1 MAAEA
6 GRKSGPGATMTEDT
20 PKRPPPAASRQ
31 LIVPL
36 IVACALFMQNL
47 DSTVIATALPSIAA
61 ALDED
66 PLRLNLAITSYLL
79 SLAVFIPLSGW
90 MADRFGARPVFCW
103 AIAVFTLGSAGC
115 GMAHSLPEL
124 IAARILQGMGGAMM
138 VPVGRL
144 VLLRT
149 VAKADLVRA
158 LAFLSVPALLGP
170 VLGPP
175 LGGFIVT
182 YSSWRWIFYINL
194 PIGVLGIV
202 LGLLFIADLRERDPG
217 PLDFRGFVLAGV
229 GLAGLTFGLEAVGRG
244 ALPVTVVGGLIVGGA
259 ICATLYV
266 LHARHAAYPIVDLAL
281 MRIPTFWASI
291 VGGSVFRIGIGA
303 LPFLLPMML
312 QVGFG
317 MNALGSGLLTFAS
330 AAGAMTMRLTA
341 TPVIR
346 LMGFRRVLVVNS
358 VASSLF
364 LGVYALFAPST
375 PHSVIFIMLLIGGFF
390 RSLQF
395 TCVNTLAYAD
405 VEPALMSRATSLA
418 SMAQQLSVSFGVG
431 ISALLLHL
439 TLLLRGGAPLS
450 ASDFPFTF
458 LAVGLLSLCS
468 VLFFLPLA
476 PEAGAEVSGHRRRA
490 G

>member
-1 MAAEA
+1 MWL
-6 GRKSGPGATMTEDT
+6 
-20 PKRPPPAASRQ
+20 RPPRQ
-31 LIVPL
+31 IIVPL

-47 DSTVIATALPSIAA
+47 DSTVIATALPAIAA
-61 ALDED
+61 SLHEE

-90 MADRFGARPVFCW
+90 MADRFGARPVFCL

-115 GMAHSLPEL
+115 GLADDLPEL
-124 IAARILQGMGGAMM
+124 IAARIVQGMGGAMM

-149 VAKADLVRA
+149 VPKADLVRA
-158 LAFLSVPALLGP
+158 LAFLSMPALLGP
-170 VLGPP
+170 VIGPP

-194 PIGVLGIV
+194 PVGVLGIV
-202 LGLLFIADLRERDPG
+202 LGQLFIADLREKNVG
-217 PLDFRGFVLAGV
+217 PLDLRGFVLAGV

-259 ICATLYV
+259 ICAALYV
-266 LHARHAAYPIVDLAL
+266 LHARHASYPIIDLAL
-281 MRIPTFWASI
+281 MRIPTFAASI
-291 VGGSVFRIGIGA
+291 YGGSLFRIGIGA
-303 LPFLLPMML
+303 MPFLLPMLL

-346 LMGFRRVLVVNS
+346 LVGFRRVLIGNS
-358 VASSLF
+358 VISSLF
-364 LGVYALFAPST
+364 LVGYGFFGPST
-375 PHSVIFIMLLIGGFF
+375 PHSIIFIALLIGGFF

-395 TCVNTLAYAD
+395 TCVNTIAYAD

-431 ISALLLHL
+431 IGALLLHL
-439 TLLLRGGAPLS
+439 TMMARGDATLAAG
-450 ASDFPFTF
+450 DFPFTF
-458 LAVGLLSLCS
+458 FAVAVMSLAS
-468 VLFFLPLA
+468 VFLFIPLA
-476 PEAGAEVSGHRRRA
+476 PEAGAEVSGHHARKISAR
-490 G
+490 

>member
-1 MAAEA
+1 MFI
-6 GRKSGPGATMTEDT
+6 
-20 PKRPPPAASRQ
+20 RPPRQ
-31 LIVPL
+31 IIVPL

-47 DSTVIATALPSIAA
+47 NSTVIATALPAIARS
-61 ALDED
+61 LHEE

-115 GMAHSLPEL
+115 GIADNLETL
-124 IAARILQGMGGAMM
+124 IAARVVQGMGGAMM

-149 VAKADLVRA
+149 VPKADLVRA
-158 LAFLSVPALLGP
+158 LAFLSMPALLGP
-170 VLGPP
+170 VIGPP

-194 PIGVLGIV
+194 PVGVLGIV
-202 LGLLFIADLRERDPG
+202 LGRLFIVDIREKEVG
-217 PLDFRGFVLAGV
+217 PLDVRGFVLAGV

-244 ALPVTVVGGLIVGGA
+244 ALPVAVVGGLIVGGA
-259 ICATLYV
+259 ICFALYI
-266 LHARHAAYPIVDLAL
+266 LHARHASYPIIDLAL
-281 MRIPTFWASI
+281 MRIPTFKASI
-291 VGGSVFRIGIGA
+291 YGGSLFRIGIGA

-317 MNALGSGLLTFAS
+317 MNALGSGLITFAS
-330 AAGAMTMRLTA
+330 AAGAMTMRLSA

-346 LMGFRRVLVVNS
+346 RFGFRRVLIGNTVIS
-358 VASSLF
+358 GLF
-364 LGVYALFAPST
+364 MAAYGFFGPAT
-375 PHSVIFIMLLIGGFF
+375 PHWLIFMALLIGGFF

-405 VEPALMSRATSLA
+405 VTPSVMSRATSLA

-431 ISALLLHL
+431 LAALFLHL
-439 TLLLRGGAPLS
+439 TMLFRGETALGAG
-450 ASDFPFTF
+450 DFPMTF
-458 LAVGLLSLCS
+458 VFVGVVSFAS
-468 VLFFLPLA
+468 VFLFIPLK
-476 PEAGAEVSGHRRRA
+476 PEAGAEVSGHRLAPRP
-490 G
+490 

>member
-1 MAAEA
+1 MW
-6 GRKSGPGATMTEDT
+6 S
-20 PKRPPPAASRQ
+20 RPPRQ
-31 LIVPL
+31 IIVPL

-47 DSTVIATALPSIAA
+47 DSTVIATALPAIAA
-61 ALDED
+61 SLHED

-115 GMAHSLPEL
+115 GLADNLPEL
-124 IAARILQGMGGAMM
+124 IAARIVQGMGGAMM

-158 LAFLSVPALLGP
+158 LAFLSMPALLGP
-170 VLGPP
+170 VIGPP

-194 PIGVLGIV
+194 PVGILGIA
-202 LGLLFIADLRERDPG
+202 LGRLFIVDIREKNVG
-217 PLDFRGFVLAGV
+217 PLDLRGFVLAGV

-259 ICATLYV
+259 ICAALYV
-266 LHARHAAYPIVDLAL
+266 LHARHASYPIIDLAL
-281 MRIPTFWASI
+281 MRIPTFAASI
-291 VGGSVFRIGIGA
+291 YGGSLFRIGIGA
-303 LPFLLPMML
+303 LPFLLPMLL

-330 AAGAMTMRLTA
+330 AVGAMTMRLTA

-346 LMGFRRVLVVNS
+346 LAGFRRVLIGNS
-358 VASSLF
+358 VISSLF
-364 LGVYALFAPST
+364 LAGYGFFGPST
-375 PHSVIFIMLLIGGFF
+375 PHSVIFIALLAGGFF
-390 RSLQF
+390 RSMQF
-395 TCVNTLAYAD
+395 TCVNTIAYAD
-405 VEPALMSRATSLA
+405 VEPALLSRATSLA
-418 SMAQQLSVSFGVG
+418 SMAQQLAVSFGVG
-431 ISALLLHL
+431 IAALLLHL
-439 TLLLRGGAPLS
+439 TMLARGDAALAPG
-450 ASDFPFTF
+450 DFPVTF
-458 LAVGLLSLCS
+458 FAVALISLGS
-468 VLFFLPLA
+468 VLLFIPLA
-476 PEAGAEVSGHRRRA
+476 PEAGAEMSGHRARKISAR
-490 G
+490 